1 MKGDRESCLQAGM
14 DGYLAKPVR
23 FSDLEQTLAALS
35 VGKPSVKKA
44 ALAPFL
50 WNRAEALGRLG
61 GDEDLFRDL
70 CRIFLEESPKL
81 LRKLRQ
87 AVAEGDAG
95 AVMRAAHSL
104 KGEVGYLGA
113 GEASQAA
120 RELEDMGRENKLAAA
135 PETLI
140 LLEREISGLH
150 FAMKDP
156 VGVLQ

>member
-1 MKGDRESCLQAGM
+1 
-14 DGYLAKPVR
+14 
-23 FSDLEQTLAALS
+23 
-35 VGKPSVKKA
+35 
-44 ALAPFL
+44 
-50 WNRAEALGRLG
+50 
-61 GDEDLFRDL
+61 
-70 CRIFLEESPKL
+70 
-81 LRKLRQ
+81 
-87 AVAEGDAG
+87 
-95 AVMRAAHSL
+95 MRAAHSL